1 MEISALYI
9 TSTNAYKHSMQ
20 GQMEKQHFIINGLGD
35 SQLLWYI
42 SIITDSVEIEGLW
55 NQNYLY
61 PDKYMEFKNSLSYM
75 TSQKAEQH
83 KETKEFDLIWHEIR
97 DSLSYTF

>member
-42 SIITDSVEIEGLW
+42 SIITDSVEIEGL
-55 NQNYLY
+55 
-61 PDKYMEFKNSLSYM
+61 
-75 TSQKAEQH
+75 
-83 KETKEFDLIWHEIR
+83 
-97 DSLSYTF
+97 